1 MNNFLSSPWP
11 WYISGPLIGLMV
23 PLLLWLGNKPF
34 GISSSLRHIC
44 AACLPS
50 KAKFFD
56 YAWKKQSWNIVLVLG
71 IVVGGFLGGV
81 VFKNPEDVDLSEN
94 LKQTMSQLGL
104 SDLSGFHPQEIFN
117 WQSLLTARGFL
128 FVILGGFMV
137 GFGTRYADGCTSG
150 HAILGMS
157 ALNWVSLVAT
167 VCFFIGGLIMTHLLI
182 PLILK

>member
-1 MNNFLSSPWP
+1 MNDFLSSPWP

-34 GISSSLRHIC
+34 GISSSMRHIC

-56 YAWKKQSWNIVLVLG
+56 YDWKKQSWNIVLVFG

-81 VFKNPEDVDLSEN
+81 VFKNPEDIELSEN
-94 LKQTMSQLGL
+94 AKQAMSQLGL
-104 SDLSGFHPQEIFN
+104 SDLSGFHPREIFN
-117 WQSLLTARGFL
+117 WHSLLTVKGFL

-182 PLILK
+182 PYILK